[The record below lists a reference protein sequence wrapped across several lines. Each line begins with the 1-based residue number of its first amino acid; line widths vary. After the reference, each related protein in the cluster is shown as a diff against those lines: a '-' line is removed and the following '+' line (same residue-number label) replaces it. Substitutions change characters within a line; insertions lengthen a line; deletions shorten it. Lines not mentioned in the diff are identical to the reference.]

1 MRVATAPPES
11 TSDLETLV
19 GEVLDRRLRAPHP
32 RPLAVALSGGGDSLA
47 LLLIAEAWARRVD
60 RRLVVLAVDHR
71 LRPASAGWTAACAA
85 TAAHLRRPFPAR
97 AWEGDKPT
105 AGLPAAARSA
115 RHRLLAD
122 AARAAGARVILMGH
136 TADDRLEAQ
145 IMRAAGSSTPSPRE
159 WGPSPVWPQA
169 RGVFLLRPMLGVARG
184 DLRTWLSERG
194 ERWIEDPANTDL
206 AYARPR
212 ARRDLNMA
220 RPAAMP
226 DAEETSARDLAT
238 ACRSDGGALQ
248 IARAALRVA
257 TPACARRFIAA
268 ACLCAAGT
276 DRPPGAGRVESLVD
290 RLIATGDVT
299 ATLAGARIE
308 ADALEVRFQRE
319 AGEASRGGLAPLS
332 LATGETGVWDGRFE
346 VTAGLPI
353 TVRRLAGLARRLPRE
368 DQQAVRALP
377 ASLRPTLPVVID
389 EVGTPAL
396 AVALPLA
403 LPRLLAACGAV
414 DREPA

>member
-1 MRVATAPPES
+1 M
-11 TSDLETLV
+11 V
-19 GEVLDRRLRAPHP
+19 GDVLDRRLQAAHT

-47 LLLIAEAWARRVD
+47 LLLTAADWAGRRG
-60 RRLVVLAVDHR
+60 RGLVVLTVDHR
-71 LRPASAGWTAACAA
+71 LRPASAGWTKACAA
-85 TAAHLRRPFPAR
+85 VAARLKLPFQPL

-105 AGLPAAARSA
+105 TGLPAAARSA

-136 TADDRLEAQ
+136 TADDGLEAQ

-159 WGPSPVWPQA
+159 WGPSPAWPQG
-169 RGVFLLRPMLGVARG
+169 RGLFLLRPMLGVARA
-184 DLRTWLSERG
+184 DIRAWLRERG
-194 ERWIEDPANTDL
+194 EHWIEDPSNADL

-212 ARRDLNMA
+212 ARRDLIAA
-220 RPAAMP
+220 RPAEAP
-226 DAEETSARDLAT
+226 EAEETSARSLAT
-238 ACRSDGGALQ
+238 ACRSDGGGLQ
-248 IARAALRVA
+248 IARAALREA
-257 TPACARRFIAA
+257 APAAARRFAAA
-268 ACLCAAGT
+268 ACVCAAGT
-276 DRPPGAGRVESLVD
+276 DRPPGAARVRSLID
-290 RLIATGDVT
+290 RLAAAGDVT

-319 AGEASRGGLAPLS
+319 AGEAARGGLAPLT
-332 LATGETGVWDGRFE
+332 LAAGDTAVWDGRFA
-346 VTAGLPI
+346 VTAGRPM
-353 TVRRLAGLARRLPRE
+353 TVRRLAGVARKLPPE
-368 DQQAVRALP
+368 DQKVVRALS

-389 EVGTPAL
+389 EAGNPAL